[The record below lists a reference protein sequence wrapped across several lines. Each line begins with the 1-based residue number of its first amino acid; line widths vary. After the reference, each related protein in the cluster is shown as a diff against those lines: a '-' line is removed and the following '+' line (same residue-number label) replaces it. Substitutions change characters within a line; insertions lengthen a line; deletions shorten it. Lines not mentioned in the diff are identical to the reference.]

1 LSDVSIAAPPPVS
14 EKIRA
19 SFWIF
24 VSLAGIAA
32 GITCLYLGMRAV
44 MEIGG
49 ACAEG
54 GPYEIRQPCP
64 KGVPMLILGGLWGGI
79 ACVGVY
85 LFQTIKHSV
94 PSFLGLIWPALFLS
108 LGWNFLEFG
117 LNPPGADTGVA
128 VGWLVC
134 AVLFG
139 IMGAVPLFA
148 VLGAMVRSFTR
159 DEQPPSAV
167 DSIKALGNLR
177 PSRSSGWKSKSSS
190 PYGTTTTT
198 KADTSTGTTTSTTAS
213 SEGLVDE
220 LERLAALHRSGALGA
235 DEYAAAKRRL
245 LEGG

>member
-1 LSDVSIAAPPPVS
+1 MSIAAPTPVS

-24 VSLAGIAA
+24 VSLAGVAA

-54 GPYEIRQPCP
+54 GAFEIRQPCP
-64 KGVPMLILGGLWGGI
+64 KGVPVLILGGLWGGI
-79 ACVGVY
+79 ACVAVY
-85 LFQTIKHSV
+85 VFQTIKHSV

-117 LNPPGADTGVA
+117 LNPPGEDAGVA

-148 VLGAMVRSFTR
+148 VVGAMVRSFTR
-159 DEQPPSAV
+159 DEPPPSAV
-167 DSIKALGNLR
+167 ESIKALSNLK
-177 PSRSSGWKSKSSS
+177 PSRSSAWKSQTSS

-198 KADTSTGTTTSTTAS
+198 SSTSTGTTTSTTAS

-245 LEGG
+245 LEDG